1 MTGIERIEEI
11 RARLAKATPST
22 VLFSPW
28 GESDA
33 YRDTVHFF
41 SRSDTDIRDLLAEVE
56 WLRGAL
62 ESIAGIPSYWE
73 ATIARKALEG

>member
-1 MTGIERIEEI
+1 MTEVNRVMIEN
-11 RARLAKATPST
+11 AP
-22 VLFSPW
+22 
-28 GESDA
+28 D
-33 YRDTVHFF
+33 
-41 SRSDTDIRDLLAEVE
+41 DIRDLLAEVE